1 MGLDLGLERAGFRVL
16 AANEID
22 KPCVETIRRNRPDV
36 PLATNSIEELT
47 AEDFAAL
54 AGQPLTDL
62 PLVAG
67 GPPCQAFA
75 IFGRRRGLQ
84 DDRGKL
90 IFEYLRIVAEAR
102 PKVFVMENVRGLHSI
117 PERQGDAHGSL
128 LRTIFREFEA
138 IGYRVDCFVVNAVN
152 YGAPQIRERVIC
164 IGNRFNAHAH
174 FPAPLYSNRIED
186 DLPPFRT
193 LGDAIGEGFQDP
205 DTDCMNF
212 SPRKL
217 KYLALVPPGGNW
229 RSLPPELQKEA
240 MGKQYYLKG
249 GRSSTWRKLS
259 FEFPCPTIQTMPN
272 HAATSMCHPTELRAL
287 TVGESAAV
295 MEFPPDWQFAGS
307 TTDKMR
313 QVGNAV
319 PVRLGEVAGEAAM
332 ALLGAVDGLPEAD
345 PASLAPSTILHL
357 RPHVRTRRFW
367 HKGKA
372 LARDHCYVNG
382 DLDGAA
388 EDTRQVALA
397 AGS

>member
-1 MGLDLGLERAGFRVL
+1 MQRHPPARYLSLFTGSMGLDLGLERAGFRVL

-47 AEDFAAL
+47 AEDHVAAL

-164 IGNRFNAHAH
+164 IGKPVQRRLRPLSWHRFTATG
-174 FPAPLYSNRIED
+174 PRTT
-186 DLPPFRT
+186 FRRSCT
-193 LGDAIGEGFQDP
+193 LGDAIGEWP
-205 DTDCMNF
+205 SKT
-212 SPRKL
+212 
-217 KYLALVPPGGNW
+217 
-229 RSLPPELQKEA
+229 
-240 MGKQYYLKG
+240 
-249 GRSSTWRKLS
+249 
-259 FEFPCPTIQTMPN
+259 PTPI
-272 HAATSMCHPTELRAL
+272 A
-287 TVGESAAV
+287 
-295 MEFPPDWQFAGS
+295 
-307 TTDKMR
+307 
-313 QVGNAV
+313 
-319 PVRLGEVAGEAAM
+319 
-332 ALLGAVDGLPEAD
+332 
-345 PASLAPSTILHL
+345 
-357 RPHVRTRRFW
+357 
-367 HKGKA
+367 
-372 LARDHCYVNG
+372 
-382 DLDGAA
+382 
-388 EDTRQVALA
+388 
-397 AGS
+397 

>member
-1 MGLDLGLERAGFRVL
+1 
-16 AANEID
+16 
-22 KPCVETIRRNRPDV
+22 
-36 PLATNSIEELT
+36 
-47 AEDFAAL
+47 
-54 AGQPLTDL
+54 
-62 PLVAG
+62 
-67 GPPCQAFA
+67 
-75 IFGRRRGLQ
+75 
-84 DDRGKL
+84 
-90 IFEYLRIVAEAR
+90 
-102 PKVFVMENVRGLHSI
+102 MENVRGLHSI

-240 MGKQYYLKG
+240 MGKQHHLKG

-272 HAATSMCHPTELRAL
+272 QQPPACATQPSSGADGRRVSCRDGVSPD
-287 TVGESAAV
+287 SAICRKHHGQD
-295 MEFPPDWQFAGS
+295 EAG
-307 TTDKMR
+307 R
-313 QVGNAV
+313 Q
-319 PVRLGEVAGEAAM
+319 
-332 ALLGAVDGLPEAD
+332 
-345 PASLAPSTILHL
+345 
-357 RPHVRTRRFW
+357 
-367 HKGKA
+367 
-372 LARDHCYVNG
+372 C
-382 DLDGAA
+382 GAA
-388 EDTRQVALA
+388 
-397 AGS
+397 